1 MTKIETLKARRQKIL
16 EELVGLEE
24 MRRGSVV
31 EQFFETVRKDGSKGR
46 RGPYAL
52 YSFKEKGKTVSRRLS
67 GEEQIRK
74 HREQIQT
81 FRRFQELMGEL
92 VALGEQMADSQS
104 PSDAV
109 MQPGV
114 EKKPL
119 R

>member
-1 MTKIETLKARRQKIL
+1 MKKIETLKARRQKIL

-81 FRRFQELMGEL
+81 FRRFQDLMGEL
-92 VALGEQMADSQS
+92 VSLGEQMADSQS
-104 PSDAV
+104 PSDVAV
-109 MQPGV
+109 QQVV
-114 EKKPL
+114 EKKTL